1 MVKLSYIEVDSSATL
16 GSILYINTDNDNGHY
31 GVTAGGSTKTELTD
45 EKCQKKLGT
54 NDDVKVKYVTV
65 IFTNTNT
72 TAGSNVEKYECPP
85 NITELND

>member
-1 MVKLSYIEVDSSATL
+1 MVKLSYIEADSSTTL

-54 NDDVKVKYVTV
+54 NDDVKVKYVKF
-65 IFTNTNT
+65 IFTNTNS
-72 TAGSNVEKYECPP
+72 TAGSNVEQF
-85 NITELND
+85 